1 MTKRVGSGSFFFVL
15 IFFFF
20 FFFCGLSTKHSVD
33 TALLHAR
40 QEVKSDRSLDGDTIM
55 EIVL

>member
-1 MTKRVGSGSFFFVL
+1 MDNDEIGRCGIIFPCIEFFVV
-15 IFFFF
+15 
-20 FFFCGLSTKHSVD
+20 STKHSAD

-40 QEVKSDRSLDGDTIM
+40 QEVKSDRSLDGDTVM